1 MKISVV
7 IPMYNASST
16 IVRALDSIK
25 EQTFK
30 CNYEIIV
37 VNDGSPE
44 YFREIK
50 KQIADFQLEDYI
62 EIIANTNNILP
73 YMKEADIFLHP
84 SDTEGLP
91 RVIME
96 AMALKTL
103 VIANAVGG
111 VTDYVLDGFTGFI
124 ADFNNI
130 DHYVKLIQDVLNHP
144 ERKKQIVE
152 NAYALIQDCYSPD
165 SQVKEMKRVL
175 YENMKS

>member
-30 CNYEIIV
+30 CNYQIIV

-62 EIIANTNNILP
+62 
-73 YMKEADIFLHP
+73 
-84 SDTEGLP
+84 
-91 RVIME
+91 
-96 AMALKTL
+96 
-103 VIANAVGG
+103 
-111 VTDYVLDGFTGFI
+111 
-124 ADFNNI
+124 
-130 DHYVKLIQDVLNHP
+130 
-144 ERKKQIVE
+144 
-152 NAYALIQDCYSPD
+152 
-165 SQVKEMKRVL
+165 
-175 YENMKS
+175 